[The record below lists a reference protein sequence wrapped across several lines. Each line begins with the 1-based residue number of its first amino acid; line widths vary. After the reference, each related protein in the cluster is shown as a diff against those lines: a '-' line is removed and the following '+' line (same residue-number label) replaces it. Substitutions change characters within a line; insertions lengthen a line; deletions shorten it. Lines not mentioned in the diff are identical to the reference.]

1 MHILVYIYVLHPW
14 LHILQ
19 ITNQLLKRSSLWNII
34 CFLQFQD
41 VTGDTFHMLALRVPS
56 ITALASISEMFQ
68 NRSELQETDS
78 LGTRATARMEITLL
92 MTV

>member
-1 MHILVYIYVLHPW
+1 MYYIIGY
-14 LHILQ
+14 IFSKSQ
-19 ITNQLLKRSSLWNII
+19 ISYSNDYHSEIFSA
-34 CFLQFQD
+34 FLQFQD

-56 ITALASISEMFQ
+56 ITALASISEIFQ

-78 LGTRATARMEITLL
+78 LGTRTTASMEITLL